1 MAGNASMTIFIGGD
15 NSDFL
20 KKWESTKRALRK
32 GLGSEAMAA
41 SESIA
46 TGLAAATA
54 ALAAFGVAS
63 IKLAG
68 DMDASR
74 KALTTLLGDAK
85 AAEKMLADLAT
96 FAADTPFELPG
107 LLTASK
113 KLLAFGFASQD
124 IIPMLAAIGDAA
136 AMLGIGEEGISRL
149 TNAIG
154 QMQAK
159 GKVSAEEMMQL
170 AEAGVPAWKFLADAI
185 GKDIPTAM
193 KMAEQGAIDSTTG
206 INALLMGMQ
215 SKFQGGMEAM
225 SKTIPGLMSTIKDN
239 VSMVMVEIGDSIAK
253 NLNLVEKLQGVA
265 DWLSQFGAAV
275 KALGLKEALQGMI
288 PPEVIASVFVLSGA
302 LLGAAVPAMVALG
315 IATWTALAPLLS
327 FIAIG
332 AAVGLLA
339 YEIWVNWE
347 PLSELFSTL
356 WSTVTD
362 IFTDA
367 WNAITNVVDNAVT
380 TVTTAISDAW
390 NAIVSFTVGIW
401 NSIVTTI
408 SEAWNWIAGLVE
420 DALSAVAQFI
430 GDGWNAAGEATSSV
444 WNGIVDFID
453 GAWASIKEVVAQGIN
468 WIVDKLGPLKNFFA
482 QFIPDSAG
490 NWFNKVTEG
499 IGKIGASA
507 SKFTFGFSR
516 KDISA
521 LLPQMTK
528 PNTKFTGLTNA
539 APGTS
544 SPSNG
549 SGTDKAA
556 KDFEKLQKKAEQAS
570 KAIEKEWLQL
580 TATQMDALDAWFADE
595 LETLN
600 ESKEAN
606 ENYERDVLRLN
617 EIYAAKKKK
626 ILLDEQKE
634 NNRIADQAADLA
646 RSLSDKLGGLGLTSV
661 DKQKFDIETD
671 AARQIEEVRKKY
683 RDLALEYST
692 GTASQQ
698 EQFRKA
704 WEANEIQFTI
714 TETGM
719 VNFSRQAAAEQVA
732 IEAEKSQKIKD
743 LHYDRVK
750 FQEELDRARSDGDIT
765 KFQQLL
771 TTEQA
776 MFAQDLAGKQQYID
790 AYYEVWKGSH
800 KSSMEIMAQQ
810 MSGTYDGLKGFFSDV
825 ITGTKS
831 IGEAWQDLGKRIM
844 KIIADMAAEW
854 LASQIIMSLFPSFA
868 PAKTRGG
875 ISGIPGQY
883 AAGGNYPGGLALVGE
898 KGPELINFNRGGHVF
913 TAAETKKMLRADANN
928 TRPMIINMNI
938 TTPDASSFRRSQS
951 QIMAEANAAFALGR
965 RNL

>member
-1 MAGNASMTIFIGGD
+1 MTIFIGGD

-32 GLGSEAMAA
+32 GLGSEALAA

-46 TGLAAATA
+46 TGLAAGSA
-54 ALAAFGVAS
+54 ALAAFGLAS
-63 IKLAG
+63 LKLAG

-85 AAEKMLADLAT
+85 AAEKMLADLAA

-107 LLTASK
+107 LLISSK
-113 KLLAFGFASQD
+113 KLLAFGFAAQD

-215 SKFQGGMEAM
+215 ERFQGGMEAM
-225 SKTIPGLMSTIKDN
+225 SKTIPGLVSTIKDN
-239 VSMVMVEIGDSIAK
+239 VSMVMVEIGDSLAK

-265 DWLSQFGAAV
+265 DWLSQFAAAV

-302 LLGAAVPAMVALG
+302 LLGAAVPAMVAFG
-315 IATWTALAPLLS
+315 ISVWTALAPLLP
-327 FIAIG
+327 FIAAG

-339 YEIWVNWE
+339 YEIWNNWE

-362 IFTDA
+362 IFIDT
-367 WNAITNVVDNAVT
+367 WNAITTVVDNAVT
-380 TVTTAISDAW
+380 TVITAISDDW
-390 NAIVSFTVGIW
+390 QTIVSFTVGVW
-401 NSIVTTI
+401 NSIVTAI
-408 SEAWNWIAGLVE
+408 SEAWNWITGLVG
-420 DALSAVAQFI
+420 DALGAVVQFI
-430 GDGWNAAGEATSSV
+430 GDGWNAAGEATASV

-453 GAWASIKEVVAQGIN
+453 SAWASIKEVVAQGIN
-468 WIVDKLGPLKNFFA
+468 WIVDKLSPLKNFFA
-482 QFIPDSAG
+482 QFIPDSVG
-490 NWFNKVTEG
+490 NWFNKVIEG
-499 IGKIGASA
+499 IGKIGAA
-507 SKFTFGFSR
+507 AGKFSFGFSR

-521 LLPQMTK
+521 LLPQLTK

-539 APGTS
+539 APSTS
-544 SPSNG
+544 SPASG

-556 KDFEKLQKKAEQAS
+556 KDFEKLQKKAEQTS
-570 KAIEKEWLQL
+570 RAIEKEWLQL
-580 TATQMDALDAWFADE
+580 TATQMDALDAWYVDE

-646 RSLSDKLGGLGLTSV
+646 RSLSDKLGGLGLTGV

-671 AARQIEEVRKKY
+671 AARQIDDVRKKY

-692 GTASQQ
+692 GTAAQQ
-698 EQFRKA
+698 AEFRKA
-704 WEANEIQFTI
+704 WEENGIQFTI
-714 TETGM
+714 TESGM
-719 VNFSRQAAAEQVA
+719 VDFSRQVAAEHVA
-732 IEAEKSQKIKD
+732 IETEKNQKIND
-743 LHYDRVK
+743 LHYEHVK
-750 FQEELDRARSDGDIT
+750 FQEELDRAREDGDLAR
-765 KFQQLL
+765 FQELL
-771 TTEQA
+771 
-776 MFAQDLAGKQQYID
+776 GKEEALQER
-790 AYYEVWKGSH
+790 ALSGR
-800 KSSMEIMAQQ
+800 QQ
-810 MSGTYDGLKGFFSDV
+810 MIDSYYKIWQEAHRTAMSYMAELTDGLYSGFSTFFSDV
-825 ITGTKS
+825 LSGTKS
-831 IGEAWQDLGKRIM
+831 IGDAFQDLAKSVLKMINDMIAKWLAARIM
-844 KIIADMAAEW
+844 MGLFGSSFGK
-854 LASQIIMSLFPSFA
+854 LGGNGLFPAF
-868 PAKTRGG
+868 
-875 ISGIPGQY
+875 
-883 AAGGNYPGGLALVGE
+883 AAGGHYSGGYALVGE
-898 KGPELINFNRGGHVF
+898 KGPELINFNRGGYVYNAQDTKRLLQSGDTYHQISVPV
-913 TAAETKKMLRADANN
+913 TVAGETNPRLAGRLRAEI
-928 TRPMIINMNI
+928 TELVQRIIYE
-938 TTPDASSFRRSQS
+938 
-951 QIMAEANAAFALGR
+951 EARA
-965 RNL
+965 

>member
-1 MAGNASMTIFIGGD
+1 MTIFIGGD

-32 GLGSEAMAA
+32 GLGSEALAA

-46 TGLAAATA
+46 TGLAAGAT

-85 AAEKMLADLAT
+85 AAEKMLADLAA

-113 KLLAFGFASQD
+113 KLLAFGFAAQD

-215 SKFQGGMEAM
+215 ERFQGGMEAM
-225 SKTIPGLMSTIKDN
+225 SKTIPGLVSTIKDN
-239 VSMVMVEIGDSIAK
+239 VSMVMVEIGDSLAK

-265 DWLSQFGAAV
+265 DWLSQFAAAV

-302 LLGAAVPAMVALG
+302 LLGAAVPAMVAFG
-315 IATWTALAPLLS
+315 ISVWTALAPLLP
-327 FIAIG
+327 FIAAG
-332 AAVGLLA
+332 AAIGLLA
-339 YEIWVNWE
+339 YEIWTNWE

-356 WSTVTD
+356 WTTIKD

-367 WNAITNVVDNAVT
+367 WNAITAVVDNAVT
-380 TVTTAISDAW
+380 TVITAISDAW
-390 NAIVSFTVGIW
+390 QTIVSFTVGVW
-401 NSIVTTI
+401 NSIVTAI
-408 SEAWNWIAGLVE
+408 SEAWNWITGLVGN
-420 DALSAVAQFI
+420 ALGAVVQFI

-444 WNGIVDFID
+444 WNSIVDFID
-453 GAWASIKEVVAQGIN
+453 GAWAGIKELVAQGIN
-468 WIVDKLGPLKNFFA
+468 WIVDKLSPLKSFFA
-482 QFIPDSAG
+482 QFIPDSVG

-499 IGKIGASA
+499 IGKIGAAAGKLS
-507 SKFTFGFSR
+507 FGFSR

-539 APGTS
+539 APSAS
-544 SPSNG
+544 SPASG
-549 SGTDKAA
+549 SGTDQAA

-570 KAIEKEWLQL
+570 RAIEKEWLQL
-580 TATQMDALDAWFADE
+580 TATQMDALDAWYADE

-606 ENYERDVLRLN
+606 ENYARDILRLN

-646 RSLSDKLGGLGLTSV
+646 RSLSDKLGGIGLTGV

-671 AARQIEEVRKKY
+671 AARQIDDVRKKY
-683 RDLALEYST
+683 RDLALEYSA
-692 GTASQQ
+692 GTAAQQ
-698 EQFRKA
+698 AEFRKA
-704 WEANEIQFTI
+704 WEENGIQFAI
-714 TETGM
+714 TESGM
-719 VNFSRQAAAEQVA
+719 VDFSRQVAAEQVA
-732 IEAEKSQKIKD
+732 IETEKNQKIND
-743 LHYDRVK
+743 LHYERVK
-750 FQEELDRARSDGDIT
+750 FQEELDRAREDGDLAR
-765 KFQQLL
+765 FQELL
-771 TTEQA
+771 
-776 MFAQDLAGKQQYID
+776 GKEEALQER
-790 AYYEVWKGSH
+790 ALSGR
-800 KSSMEIMAQQ
+800 QQ
-810 MSGTYDGLKGFFSDV
+810 MIDSYYKIWQEAHRTAMSYMAELTDGLYSGFSTFFSDV
-825 ITGTKS
+825 LSGTKS
-831 IGEAWQDLGKRIM
+831 IGDAFQDLAKSVLKMINDMIAKWLAARIM
-844 KIIADMAAEW
+844 MGLFGSSFGK
-854 LASQIIMSLFPSFA
+854 LGGNGLFPAF
-868 PAKTRGG
+868 
-875 ISGIPGQY
+875 
-883 AAGGNYPGGLALVGE
+883 AAGGHYSGGYALVGE
-898 KGPELINFNRGGHVF
+898 KGPELINFNRGGYVYNAQDTKRLLQSGHTYNQISVPV
-913 TAAETKKMLRADANN
+913 TVAGETNPRLVGRLRSEI
-928 TRPMIINMNI
+928 TELVQRIIYE
-938 TTPDASSFRRSQS
+938 
-951 QIMAEANAAFALGR
+951 EARA
-965 RNL
+965 

>member
-1 MAGNASMTIFIGGD
+1 MTIFIGGD

-332 AAVGLLA
+332 AAIGLLA

-390 NAIVSFTVGIW
+390 NSIVGFTVGIW

-408 SEAWNWIAGLVE
+408 SEAWDWITSLVE

-430 GDGWNAAGEATSSV
+430 GDGWNAAGEATLSV
-444 WNGIVDFID
+444 WNSIVDFID

-468 WIVDKLGPLKNFFA
+468 WIVDKLSPLKSFFA
-482 QFIPDSAG
+482 QFIPDSVG
-490 NWFNKVTEG
+490 SWFNKVTEG
-499 IGKIGASA
+499 IGKIGTSA

-539 APGTS
+539 VPSTS
-544 SPSNG
+544 SPASG

-580 TATQMDALDAWFADE
+580 TATQMDALDAWYADE
-595 LETLN
+595 LDTLN

-626 ILLDEQKE
+626 ILMDEQKE
-634 NNRIADQAADLA
+634 NNRIADQAAELA
-646 RSLSDKLGGLGLTSV
+646 RSLSDKLGGIGLTGV

-683 RDLALEYST
+683 RDLALEYSA
-692 GTASQQ
+692 GTAAQQ

-704 WEANEIQFTI
+704 WEANGIQFAI

-719 VNFSRQAAAEQVA
+719 VEFSRQAAAEQVA
-732 IEAEKSQKIKD
+732 IEAEKNQKIKD
-743 LHYDRVK
+743 LHYERVK
-750 FQEELDRARSDGDIT
+750 FQDELDRAREDGDLAR
-765 KFQQLL
+765 FQELL
-771 TTEQA
+771 GKKQA
-776 MFAQDLAGKQQYID
+776 LQERDLSGR
-790 AYYEVWKGSH
+790 
-800 KSSMEIMAQQ
+800 QQ
-810 MSGTYDGLKGFFSDV
+810 MIDSYYKIWQEAHRTSMSYMAELTDGLYSGFSTFFSDV
-825 ITGTKS
+825 LNGTKS
-831 IGEAWQDLGKRIM
+831 IGNAFQDLAKSVLKMINDMIAKWLAARIM
-844 KIIADMAAEW
+844 MG
-854 LASQIIMSLFPSFA
+854 LFGSSFF
-868 PAKTRGG
+868 
-875 ISGIPGQY
+875 SNNNIPGF
-883 AAGGNYPGGLALVGE
+883 ASGGNYPGGYALVGE
-898 KGPELINFNRGGHVF
+898 KGPELINFNRGGYVYNAQDTKRLMESGDTYHQISVPVSV
-913 TAAETKKMLRADANN
+913 AGETNPRLAGRLRSEI
-928 TRPMIINMNI
+928 TELVQRIIYE
-938 TTPDASSFRRSQS
+938 
-951 QIMAEANAAFALGR
+951 EARA
-965 RNL
+965 